1 MVLLKDNDKIAFY
14 SLKVSKRKALNL
26 EPQTHQPPDET
37 GPISKQ
43 NLRRLKIIG
52 AILTIGGVALF
63 AYFIYVEG
71 FYDIARDI
79 EKFGWLGFVI
89 ILGFYLMRI
98 VSRAWAW
105 KLSVFEPY
113 QLSLRETI
121 SAVIIGEALS
131 SLIPLG
137 ILVSGTAKAVAVR
150 RHVPLVVGLSSVA
163 TENLFYSLIT
173 SLFLILG
180 AVTFLRTFQ
189 LDEAWIFTLDVLIAI
204 IVAVV
209 LLIIFMVVRQWHFA
223 SATCDW
229 LYDRGIG
236 RRFLEHGRMHVRL
249 FENMIYGFYR
259 RYPRRFLPI
268 CGLEVVFHMLGV
280 VEAYFILSYLTSFG
294 ATWLSSFLLESVS
307 RLILIVFKLIP
318 FLVGVDEAG
327 AQFVTEVLGIGAGVG
342 VTLAIIRKGRV
353 LFWTCIGLLLILKR
367 GLSIRELSELRHHP
381 HIEAEPNMPGTD

>member
-1 MVLLKDNDKIAFY
+1 MN
-14 SLKVSKRKALNL
+14 S
-26 EPQTHQPPDET
+26 EPQTNYLPVET
-37 GPISKQ
+37 GPISKA

-52 AILTIGGVALF
+52 LILTLGGVCLF
-63 AYFIYVEG
+63 AYFIYIEG
-71 FYDIARDI
+71 IHDIAADI
-79 EKFGWLGFVI
+79 ERFGWLGFVV
-89 ILGFYLMRI
+89 ILAFYFLRI
-98 VSRAWAW
+98 LSRAWAW
-105 KLSVFEPY
+105 KLSVYEPY
-113 QLSLRETI
+113 SLSLRETI
-121 SAVIIGEALS
+121 AAVIIGEALS

-180 AVTFLRTFQ
+180 TVTFLRTFQ
-189 LDEAWIFTLDVLIAI
+189 LDEAWVFTLDVLISI

-209 LLIIFMVVRQWHFA
+209 LFIVLTVIRQWHFA

-229 LYDRGIG
+229 LYDHGIG

-249 FENMIYGFYR
+249 FENMIYGYYR

-268 CGLEVVFHMLGV
+268 CGLEACFHLLGV
-280 VEAYFILSYLTSFG
+280 IEAYFILGYLSSFG
-294 ATWLSSFLLESVS
+294 ATWLSAFLLESVS

-342 VTLAIIRKGRV
+342 ITLAIIRKGRV
-353 LFWTCIGLLLILKR
+353 LFWTCVGLTLILKR
-367 GLSIRELSELRHHP
+367 GLSLKELSNLRHHSDSD
-381 HIEAEPNMPGTD
+381 ISPNTDDVS